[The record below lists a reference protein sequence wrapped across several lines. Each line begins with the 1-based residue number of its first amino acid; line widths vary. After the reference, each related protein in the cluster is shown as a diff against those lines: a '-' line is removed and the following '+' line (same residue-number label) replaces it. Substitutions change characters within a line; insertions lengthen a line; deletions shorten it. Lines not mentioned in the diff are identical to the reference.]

1 MLSTLEILWLGGG
14 SGAIGCAL
22 WFAHLRTRQPRAA
35 LPAPAPP
42 TLKTEDTSRPEN
54 GPGQGAHLK
63 ARYRTAALLSEW
75 ERRALLAFRA
85 QLPTGFYLCPQVRLA
100 DLVEIVVDTRRFP
113 EALNRVAG
121 KSVDFVVIELATGR
135 PALVIELDDKSHN
148 EFHRQQRDRFVNELM
163 EALSIPLRRF
173 TPSMTLDLADV
184 FPAKPSAPQE
194 VFARPAR

>member
-22 WFAHLRTRQPRAA
+22 WFAHVRTRQPR
-35 LPAPAPP
+35 PTSQAPAPP
-42 TLKTEDTSRPEN
+42 SLGHDGVAVMK
-54 GPGQGAHLK
+54 GGQGQGADLTT
-63 ARYRTAALLSEW
+63 RYRPTALLSDW

-100 DLVEIVVDTRRFP
+100 DLVEIVVDTRRHP
-113 EALNRVAG
+113 EALNRVAS

-135 PALVIELDDKSHN
+135 PALVIELDDKSHSQ
-148 EFHRQQRDRFVNELM
+148 FHRQQRDRFVNELM

-173 TPSMTLDLADV
+173 TPSMVLDLSDV